1 MFFYC
6 ADGKRVDVSLSGYR
20 GQTEHCGTL
29 LGDVSVPGRK
39 DAWSGVNP
47 SAETLPPELLQWT
60 KTQPAQKKFFP
71 RDFLVIKTK
80 KFFSCNQNKGA

>member
-6 ADGKRVDVSLSGYR
+6 ADGKRVDVTLSGYR
-20 GQTEHCGTL
+20 GQTEHCGTR
-29 LGDVSVPGRK
+29 LGDVSVPGWK
-39 DAWSGVNP
+39 DAWLGVNP